1 MSARAGSSLSPLVLA
16 TKWCDASAA
25 AYAGSRC
32 AFSTTPVQSRRSKA
46 QHRMYDFFRNGR
58 GARWRDAENGVNYL
72 NGSKEQPF
80 PMNPFFRSEPVL
92 SEMLRDEVYRRVTV
106 AKQSLKLVS
115 AELGMDV
122 RRVAAVVRM
131 KEIEKQWVKETYAD
145 FADMRMEPSSQR
157 KPLARPYAQAMMSM
171 LPQTYLADSVRD
183 QKPHEPV
190 NEIHVHKLTMQQLFV
205 PVSESRQFNREDA
218 AKAFHRNMLSIDDRS
233 PHKELID
240 MRRAAA
246 NGGDRAELTRKFR
259 AETRAQ
265 EDRLVERE
273 RKRLEKVEE
282 ETTRVDTGRFEF
294 RFKEMNVE
302 TVGKNGRS
310 RGGVGWRYGVPFYDR
325 RKGETKIPTSVP

>member
-46 QHRMYDFFRNGR
+46 QHRMHEFFKLGR
-58 GARWRDAENGVNYL
+58 GAKLRDSENGVYYL
-72 NGSKEQPF
+72 GGSRDQPF

-92 SEMLRDEVYRRVTV
+92 SERLRDEVYRRVTV

-115 AELGMDV
+115 AELGIDV

-131 KEIEKQWVKETYAD
+131 KEIEKQWVTE
-145 FADMRMEPSSQR
+145 R
-157 KPLARPYAQAMMSM
+157 KPLARPYAQAIMSM
-171 LPQTYLADSVRD
+171 LPQTYLSDAGRD
-183 QKPHEPV
+183 QRPHEPV

>member
-25 AYAGSRC
+25 AYAGTTASRC
-32 AFSTTPVQSRRSKA
+32 AFSTTPIQSRRSKL
-46 QHRMYDFFRNGR
+46 QHRMHDFFKSNR
-58 GARWRDAENGVNYL
+58 GAKLKESDHGVNYL
-72 NGSKEQPF
+72 SGSRDQPF

-92 SEMLRDEVYRRVTV
+92 SENLRQEVYRRVTV
-106 AKQSLKLVS
+106 AKESLKLVS
-115 AELGMDV
+115 AELGIDV

-131 KEIEKQWVKETYAD
+131 MEIEKQWIKE
-145 FADMRMEPSSQR
+145 R
-157 KPLARPYAQAMMSM
+157 KPLARPYAKAIMSM
-171 LPQTYLADSVRD
+171 LPQTNFANTANGVP

-246 NGGDRAELTRKFR
+246 NGGDRATLTRKFR